1 VSNLTGF
8 STLIPFWSIIPICTL
23 LNDKL
28 QIISSGMSVEKHLEA
43 FKEYLFGSVLINLW
57 VPVVG
62 QNGSGHI
69 G

>member
-1 VSNLTGF
+1 
-8 STLIPFWSIIPICTL
+8 
-23 LNDKL
+23 
-28 QIISSGMSVEKHLEA
+28 MSVEKHLEA